1 METLSRLNPRQADV
15 ITKFLVKMIK
25 TLNVPFAVLCDRHR
39 HSTGQLARP
48 RRVLELRAAARQNL
62 SPP

>member
-1 METLSRLNPRQADV
+1 MEILSRLNPRQADV
-15 ITKFLVKMIK
+15 ITKFLVKMVK

-48 RRVLELRAAARQNL
+48 RRVLEL
-62 SPP
+62 